1 MSEEKKPTMKERPS
15 DLQPRERLIAQSPRA
30 LSTVELFAI
39 LLHTGTSEKD
49 VLSLS
54 NDLLMAVGG
63 LEGMLD
69 QTVESLCRVKGVGP
83 AKAATLLAAVELARR
98 LLHLEKK
105 RDQQEVC
112 DAASAARALRA
123 NLRVSEQECF
133 MVLLL
138 DVKNRLIG
146 SRELFVGTVNSTN
159 VHPRDIFREAVRMNA
174 VSVIVGH
181 NHPSGDLN
189 PSKADIALTRRLLD
203 AGKIMGIPL
212 LDHIIVGD
220 FFEETYLSFKEEN
233 LLDAT
238 L

>member
-1 MSEEKKPTMKERPS
+1 
-15 DLQPRERLIAQSPRA
+15 
-30 LSTVELFAI
+30 
-39 LLHTGTSEKD
+39 
-49 VLSLS
+49 
-54 NDLLMAVGG
+54 MAVGG

>member
-1 MSEEKKPTMKERPS
+1 
-15 DLQPRERLIAQSPRA
+15 
-30 LSTVELFAI
+30 
-39 LLHTGTSEKD
+39 
-49 VLSLS
+49 
-54 NDLLMAVGG
+54 
-63 LEGMLD
+63 
-69 QTVESLCRVKGVGP
+69 
-83 AKAATLLAAVELARR
+83 
-98 LLHLEKK
+98 
-105 RDQQEVC
+105 
-112 DAASAARALRA
+112 
-123 NLRVSEQECF
+123 

>member
-30 LSTVELFAI
+30 LSTAELFAI

-159 VHPRDIFREAVRMNA
+159 VHPRDIFRESVRMNA